1 LGYPGSLHGHT
12 DYSNLRLRDAIST
25 IESSIDRAIELGHE
39 VIAFTEH
46 ETISNAVKIEKYY
59 SKVKKDHPDFKV
71 IRGNEIYLCRDGLS
85 PETYIAGQDK
95 YWHFILLAKNAR
107 GPEQI
112 RELSTRAWER
122 SYSSRGMTRVPTY
135 YQDLIEIIGQ
145 DRGNVI
151 GSSACLGGWLP
162 QHILEYLIT
171 DDETVYE
178 QIINWCTSMVHLF
191 GEGNFYFEMQ
201 PSRNDEQIEVNK
213 FLLNLSSTLNIPYII
228 TTDTHYTR
236 REDAPIHKAFLNS
249 QDGEREVDSFYA
261 TTYIM
266 DTTEIELYF
275 DYFTEI
281 QLNTAYENIRKI
293 KDACEDYSLLK
304 PLKIPSLIW
313 KIPET
318 KTIEEEWY
326 EKIPY
331 LRTFAQSSFDGDS
344 ILARAVVDKLK
355 KDSRLQNQETYDE
368 LNSNLEITWKS
379 SEVNKTHWSAYFLN
393 LQKTI
398 EECWNAGTLVG
409 PGRGSG
415 VGFALLYVLDIIQI
429 NPLWEETKCYSW
441 RFLNPERVSV
451 LDIDS
456 DIEGGRRAQ
465 VLQHLRDFYGQDRV
479 ANVVTFG
486 TEKSKSAIQT
496 AARGLGIDSDV
507 GLYLASLI
515 PADRG
520 QTRTLKECFYGDE
533 EKGFKPIPT
542 FVNAMTNDYPEV
554 WEVAQ
559 KIEGLVCRV
568 GEHAG
573 GVIFVDEPFTKS
585 TALMKV
591 PNGDIVTQFD
601 LHDSEDCSQQLV
613 RLLNT

>member
-107 GPEQI
+107 GHEQI

>member
-107 GPEQI
+107 GHEQI

-331 LRTFAQSSFDGDS
+331 LRTFAQSSFDGDN